1 MLQCFFFSENVLGV
15 LENLEHLQGFLKTFT
30 FNGNNL
36 GMGWGEVFPKGV
48 GKIFWLGFRFLGFK
62 IKLLFCYTL
71 VMKYSG
77 LFKEFK
83 SLVPTQIKSNEVFRS
98 LSQLQES

>member
-1 MLQCFFFSENVLGV
+1 MEP
-15 LENLEHLQGFLKTFT
+15 LQGFLKTFT
-30 FNGNNL
+30 FNSSNL

-48 GKIFWLGFRFLGFK
+48 AKMFWLGFRFLGFK

-71 VMKYSG
+71 VMKHSG

-83 SLVPTQIKSNEVFRS
+83 SLVPTQIKSIEVFRS
-98 LSQLQES
+98 PSQLQES